1 MKAIV
6 FDNAGTIIKRVT
18 ALKDTN
24 SNKLIFES
32 NTIGMVNKND
42 DSLILVFQTPTK
54 QLIQYDKKIIDYLK
68 DNIEK
73 FEIGYS
79 KKNYTKHDVIQVLE
93 KDTSTFED
101 IRESASS
108 LIKNYDIE
116 ICSGSALI
124 INIGTK
130 KIDYAYTAGGL
141 FFKDTL
147 KLFKQLKKLD
157 YHIFIA
163 SGDNKQSLS
172 KIAKTLNIP
181 QTNIYDT
188 CNMDCKEKVISKLK
202 EKYDQVIMVGN
213 NTNDYSALKKAD
225 IGILTTEQGEKL
237 PEYLLNSV
245 DFVINKISDVLKI
258 IEKGD

>member
-18 ALKDTN
+18 ALKDMN
-24 SNKLIFES
+24 SNKLIFET
-32 NTIGMVNKND
+32 NTIGLVNKND
-42 DSLILVFQTPTK
+42 DSLMLVFQTPTK
-54 QLIQYDKKIIDYLK
+54 QLIQHDKKIIDYLK
-68 DNIEK
+68 ENVEK

-93 KDTSTFED
+93 HDTSTLDD
-101 IRESASS
+101 IRESVLS
-108 LIKNYDIE
+108 LIKNYDID

-124 INIGTK
+124 INMGTK
-130 KIDYAYTAGGL
+130 KIDYVYTAGGL

-147 KLFKQLKKLD
+147 NVFKHLKKLD

-181 QTNIYDT
+181 QNNIYDT
-188 CNMDCKEKVISKLK
+188 CNVDCKEKVICKLQ
-202 EKYDQVIMVGN
+202 EKHDKVIMVGN
-213 NTNDYSALKKAD
+213 NTNDYLALKKAD
-225 IGILTTEQGEKL
+225 ISILTTEQGEKL
-237 PEYLLNSV
+237 PEYLLSSV
-245 DFVINKISDVLKI
+245 NFVINKISDVLKI
-258 IEKGD
+258 IENGD